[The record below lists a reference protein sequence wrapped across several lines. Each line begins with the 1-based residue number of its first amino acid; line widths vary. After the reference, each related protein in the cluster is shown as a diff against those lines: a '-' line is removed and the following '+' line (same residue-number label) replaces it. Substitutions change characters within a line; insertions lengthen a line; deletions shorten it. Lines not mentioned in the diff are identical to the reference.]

1 MTPTSRRV
9 IGWASLLVVVFL
21 IGFLPP
27 YVRASRAESD
37 LEAARQQI
45 DQLQLRGAIG
55 HVYFEATRKNYGL
68 AGTDASRFFND
79 VRQAASRISDPARRS
94 SLEQIL
100 DFRDTVTA
108 GLARGDPSVLDALQA
123 AYVKTHDATNR

>member
-21 IGFLPP
+21 IGFVPP
-27 YVRASRAESD
+27 YVRANRSESE
-37 LEAARQQI
+37 LEAARRQI
-45 DQLQLRGAIG
+45 DQLQLRDAIG

-68 AGTDASRFFND
+68 AGTGASRFFND
-79 VRQAASRISDPARRS
+79 VRQAASRAGDPARRA
-94 SLEQIL
+94 SLEQVL

-108 GLARGDPSVLDALQA
+108 GLAKGDPSVLDALQA
-123 AYVKTHDATNR
+123 VYVKTRDATSH